1 MCHGITGDTLKK
13 LVSQLQPSAYRWYQI
28 VGNKELHSHR
38 VSHFHHEWQIRS
50 WCPAKTR
57 LVSHMPIM
65 CHTNTHCRY
74 TYLSLMS
81 YNLYRTICTP
91 HSDSPRHLQVQI
103 FVVNKIA
110 LHGKHSFKA
119 SQPIAGRLTWTLASR
134 TRCSFLSATLE
145 RFHFTLKQKQANRTR
160 TEFLE
165 FWLVLWTLSERAERV
180 HLTSSFDLLGVK
192 DSVHR

>member
-65 CHTNTHCRY
+65 SHTNTHCRY

-103 FVVNKIA
+103 FVVSKIA
-110 LHGKHSFKA
+110 LHGKQLSHLQGITTNCRQIDLHLSFWNTPFFFISYIRAVSFYLETKTSEPNA
-119 SQPIAGRLTWTLASR
+119 NRVSGVLIGSVNTQR
-134 TRCSFLSATLE
+134 TRGTY
-145 RFHFTLKQKQANRTR
+145 
-160 TEFLE
+160 
-165 FWLVLWTLSERAERV
+165 
-180 HLTSSFDLLGVK
+180 SFDVFF
-192 DSVHR
+192 